1 MPVLKIKQHDEK
13 REIEFELQ
21 YQRSLTVQQR
31 IAMLEERRKFIQQ
44 QLEAYG
50 HRKPFEII
58 KRS

>member
-1 MPVLKIKQHDEK
+1 MAVLKLEQDDEI

-21 YQRSLTVQQR
+21 YHKSLTVQQR
-31 IAMLEERRKFIQQ
+31 IAMLEERRKIIQQ